1 MSNTLNSTTEPV
13 CPIDHSSQSFP
24 DKSSYTSTNSNNHK
38 FPQQPQQ
45 PSACP
50 VDHGSLHTNPFL
62 NKSIDTQS
70 TTTSTSTKNV
80 GCTSD
85 TIINPSNLM
94 LINEEQTPMPGQRVI
109 LDTTREISN
118 IPRSANDKPVANT
131 KPENAPEEK
140 LWVYPSEQMFF
151 NAMKRK
157 NWQPRE
163 EDMRVVVPIHN
174 AVNEKAWQEI
184 LEWEK
189 MHTEKNKCGGPKLV
203 KFEGR
208 ATAITPKA
216 KIFSWFGYKLP
227 FDRHDWV
234 IDRCGKQVTYVIDFY
249 SGQPDLKHPENISFY
264 LDVRPALTLEGAF
277 DRLYRWANSLK
288 YKLTQS

>member
-1 MSNTLNSTTEPV
+1 MSNSTTEPV
-13 CPIDHSSQSFP
+13 CPIDHSSLP
-24 DKSSYTSTNSNNHK
+24 NNKSSLPSTTSDVHI
-38 FPQQPQQ
+38 FPQQSQQ

-50 VDHGSLHTNPFL
+50 VDHNSLHTNPFL
-62 NKSIDTQS
+62 NKPLATQP
-70 TTTSTSTKNV
+70 TNTSTSTKNV

-94 LINEEQTPMPGQRVI
+94 HANEKQTPMPGQRI
-109 LDTTREISN
+109 RLDTTREISS
-118 IPRSANDKPVANT
+118 IPRVVSTNDKPVANT
-131 KPENAPEEK
+131 ESESAPEEK
-140 LWVYPSEQMFF
+140 SWVYPSEQMFF

-163 EDMRVVVPIHN
+163 EDMRVIVPIHN
-174 AVNEKAWQEI
+174 AVNEKAWREI

-189 MHTEKNKCGGPKLV
+189 IHADNKKCGGPKLV

-216 KIFSWFGYKLP
+216 RILSWLGYKLP

-249 SGQPDLKHPENISFY
+249 SGQPDLKQPENISFY

-288 YKLTQS
+288 YKLIQS